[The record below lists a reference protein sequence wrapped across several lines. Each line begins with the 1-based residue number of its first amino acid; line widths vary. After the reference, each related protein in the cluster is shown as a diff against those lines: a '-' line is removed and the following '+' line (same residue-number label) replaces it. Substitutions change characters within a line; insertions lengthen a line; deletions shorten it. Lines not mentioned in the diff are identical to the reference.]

1 MKLSIFRWTRYP
13 PNFVIDERTKFLSV
27 ISLSPKKNL
36 IVGLGS
42 VLPSKRL
49 FVVLVEFSEK
59 GNGDK
64 MLLLSSK

>member
-1 MKLSIFRWTRYP
+1 MRLSIFRWTKYP
-13 PNFVIDERTKFLSV
+13 SNFAIDERTKFLGV
-27 ISLSPKKNL
+27 ISLGPEKNL

-42 VLPSKRL
+42 VLPLRRL
-49 FVVLVEFSEK
+49 FVVLIEFSEK